1 MFGSGIRL
9 QFYLLIMAVN
19 NHDQSLSTPLLISV
33 SVHRNSPSLNW
44 VVPHHLHNVME
55 ALQKDSL
62 KWKKNHQFI
71 CVVVKRVSG
80 ENTV

>member
-1 MFGSGIRL
+1 
-9 QFYLLIMAVN
+9 MAVN
-19 NHDQSLSTPLLISV
+19 NHDQSLFTPLLISV

-62 KWKKNHQFI
+62 KWKNSSIYLSGGQNGIKRKHFI
-71 CVVVKRVSG
+71 ETDFLSIISTKIR
-80 ENTV
+80 